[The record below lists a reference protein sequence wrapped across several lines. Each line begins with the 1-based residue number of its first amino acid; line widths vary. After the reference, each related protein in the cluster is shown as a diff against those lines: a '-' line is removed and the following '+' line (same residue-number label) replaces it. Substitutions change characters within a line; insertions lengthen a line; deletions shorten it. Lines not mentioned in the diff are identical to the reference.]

1 MHVYI
6 SMLNNLFYYL
16 GSSYKIYDMKFNNYL
31 PINLSDF
38 LANKLH
44 LTTMLSIQ
52 ELSIPKML
60 KKQNCMLI
68 SPTGSG
74 KTLCFVLPSLVNM
87 HYTLPNLQVLI
98 IVPSHELAK
107 QICDVYSQFKELY
120 PNLTINN
127 TFKHRHMYDPIK
139 AKVVVSNPLLA
150 LNLIHK
156 GLLNVRNL
164 QLVVFDELD
173 MLKEFFAHELE
184 TLLTY
189 LHQIPNLQY
198 CLLSATLHESL
209 RKQLT
214 HNIPNMHFLA
224 LSNDVWN
231 NENITHY
238 LVELPNSFDNSN
250 EQKLQALASLL
261 KLIKPF
267 FTLVFV
273 KDALTAKHVTSYL
286 IEHGF
291 IDSVGFYSELKKNQ
305 RTQILLNA
313 KKLKYHVVVCTD
325 LAARGIDLEGVS
337 DVINYDLPVNDL
349 YYIHRAGRS
358 GRATNKGNVY
368 TFAFKDNKDTVN
380 KLKTKVNF
388 KMIRLSSI

>member
-1 MHVYI
+1 
-6 SMLNNLFYYL
+6 MLNNLFLL
-16 GSSYKIYDMKFNNYL
+16 GDTSYKIYGMKFNNYL
-31 PINLSDF
+31 PTNLSDF
-38 LANKLH
+38 LSNKLH
-44 LTTMLSIQ
+44 LTTMLPIQ

-74 KTLCFVLPSLVNM
+74 KTLCFVLPSLINM
-87 HYTLPNLQVLI
+87 HYVLPSMQVLI

-127 TFKHRHMYDPIK
+127 TFKHRHMYEQIK

-156 GLLNVRNL
+156 GFLNVRNL
-164 QLVVFDELD
+164 QLAVFDELD
-173 MLKEFFAHELE
+173 MLKEFFSKELAA
-184 TLLTY
+184 LLNY
-189 LHQIPNLQY
+189 LHQIPTLQY

-231 NENITHY
+231 NDNITHY
-238 LVELPNSFDNSN
+238 LVELPSSFNNSN
-250 EQKLQALASLL
+250 EQKLQALAELL

-267 FTLVFV
+267 FALVFV
-273 KDALTAKHVTSYL
+273 KDATTAKQVTSYL
-286 IEHGF
+286 IDHGYV
-291 IDSVGFYSELKKNQ
+291 DSVGFYSELKKNQ

-313 KKLKYHVVVCTD
+313 KKLKYHILVCTD
-325 LAARGIDLEGVS
+325 LASRGIDLEGVS
-337 DVINYDLPVNDL
+337 DVINYDLPVSDL

-358 GRATNKGNVY
+358 GRANNKGNVY
-368 TFAFKDNKDTVN
+368 TFVFKDNKDTIE
-380 KLKTKVNF
+380 KLKTKINF
-388 KMIRLSSI
+388 KMIKLSTI

>member
-1 MHVYI
+1 
-6 SMLNNLFYYL
+6 MLNNLFL
-16 GSSYKIYDMKFNNYL
+16 LMVPSYKIYDMKFNNYL
-31 PINLSDF
+31 PTNLSDF
-38 LANKLH
+38 LSNKLH
-44 LTTMLSIQ
+44 LTTMLPIQ

-74 KTLCFVLPSLVNM
+74 KTLCFVLPSLINM
-87 HYTLPNLQVLI
+87 KYIIPNMQVLI

-107 QICDVYSQFKELY
+107 QICDVYSQFKDLY

-127 TFKHRHMYDPIK
+127 TFKHRHMYDQIK
-139 AKVVVSNPLLA
+139 AKVVLSNPLLA

-164 QLVVFDELD
+164 QLAVFDELD
-173 MLKEFFAHELE
+173 MLKEFFSKELE
-184 TLLTY
+184 TLLNY
-189 LHQIPNLQY
+189 LHQIPSLQY

-214 HNIPNMHFLA
+214 HNIANMHFLA

-231 NENITHY
+231 NANITHY
-238 LVELPNSFDNSN
+238 LVELPSSFTNSN
-250 EQKLQALASLL
+250 EQKLQALNELL

-267 FTLVFV
+267 FALIFV
-273 KDALTAKHVTSYL
+273 KDALTAKQVTNYL
-286 IEHGF
+286 IEHGYA
-291 IDSVGFYSELKKNQ
+291 DSVGFYSELKKNQ

-313 KKLKYHVVVCTD
+313 KKLKYHVMVCTD
-325 LAARGIDLEGVS
+325 LAARGIDLAGVS
-337 DVINYDLPVNDL
+337 DVINYDLPINDM

-358 GRATNKGNVY
+358 GRANNKGNVY
-368 TFAFKDNKDTVN
+368 TFAFKDNKDTID
-380 KLKTKVNF
+380 KLKTKLTF
-388 KMIRLSSI
+388 KMIKLSNI

>member
-1 MHVYI
+1 MQVYI
-6 SMLNNLFYYL
+6 SMLNNLFL
-16 GSSYKIYDMKFNNYL
+16 LISTSYKIYDMKFNNYL

-38 LANKLH
+38 LSNKLH
-44 LTTMLSIQ
+44 LSVMLPIQ

-87 HYTLPNLQVLI
+87 NYSIPNVQVLI

-120 PNLTINN
+120 PNLTVNN
-127 TFKHRHMYDPIK
+127 TFKHRHMYDQIK
-139 AKVVVSNPLLA
+139 AKVVISNPLLA

-173 MLKEFFAHELE
+173 MLKEFFASELA

-189 LHQIPNLQY
+189 LHQLLSLQY

-231 NENITHY
+231 NDNITHY

-250 EQKLQALASLL
+250 EQKMQALNDLL

-267 FTLVFV
+267 FALVFV
-273 KDALTAKHVTSYL
+273 KDALTAKEVTTYL
-286 IEHGF
+286 IEHGYS
-291 IDSVGFYSELKKNQ
+291 DSVAFYSELKKNQ
-305 RTQILLNA
+305 RSQILLNA
-313 KKLKYHVVVCTD
+313 KKLKYHVMVCTD

-337 DVINYDLPVNDL
+337 DVINYDLPINDM

-358 GRATNKGNVY
+358 GRANNKGNVY
-368 TFAFKDNKDTVN
+368 TFIFKDNKNTID
-380 KLKTKVNF
+380 KLKTKINF
-388 KMIRLSSI
+388 KTIKLTSI